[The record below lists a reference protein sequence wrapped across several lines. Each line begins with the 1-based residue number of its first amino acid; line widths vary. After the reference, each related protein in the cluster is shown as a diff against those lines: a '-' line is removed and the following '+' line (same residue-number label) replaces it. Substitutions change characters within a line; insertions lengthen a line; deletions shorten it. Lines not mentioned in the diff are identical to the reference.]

1 MVVVSARQSHG
12 SLGLRRRG
20 RMYPHHRP
28 LLIIRRDDEGGGRV
42 SAKCSFYLISF
53 RWNPDGTWKYCDNS
67 SNEELSITVP
77 LANRSN
83 EIIEQL
89 PVSKDI
95 KTLGSMTC
103 PTGCN
108 KAALERMQQQGQEW
122 IDRVI
127 SGKVGRHNMWKMLD
141 CQFWPRLGYAIGN
154 NTASLPDFE

>member
-1 MVVVSARQSHG
+1 MDDTDLIHVDMQEQEDLESAHMRLQDAINNWGH
-12 SLGLRRRG
+12 LLRAT
-20 RMYPHHRP
+20 
-28 LLIIRRDDEGGGRV
+28 GGALKP
-42 SAKCSFYLISF
+42 AKCSFYLISF

-77 LANRSN
+77 LADGSN
-83 EIIEQL
+83 ETIKQL
-89 PVSKDI
+89 PVSKAI

-127 SGKVGRHNMWKMLD
+127 SGKVGRRNM
-141 CQFWPRLGYAIGN
+141 
-154 NTASLPDFE
+154 LP